1 MAGIGN
7 PDALIKDI
15 LSDRIF
21 RPFVPE
27 GAIKRHRAKKL
38 TLMTFILAFQRQI
51 EGKLQFMMKAIVKKL
66 CCVHKTNDFDFL
78 VHENYIFLARN
89 A

>member
-27 GAIKRHRAKKL
+27 GAIKRHRAKK
-38 TLMTFILAFQRQI
+38 ID
-51 EGKLQFMMKAIVKKL
+51 
-66 CCVHKTNDFDFL
+66 TNDLYFGLPAPNRRKTAIYDESHNEKAPL
-78 VHENYIFLARN
+78 YI
-89 A
+89 